1 MYNVLSMI
9 TLNVEK
15 RDLKESLGDIRKA
28 GKMPAV
34 FYGKK
39 EASTAIQLPY
49 AVFEKALK
57 EAGESTI
64 LHLDGKGIDVDVLI
78 HDVDLDPV
86 TDKPR
91 HADFYAIEK
100 GKKLKISIPLEFIGV
115 APAVKDL
122 GGILVKVMHEIEIE
136 ALPKDLPHKLVVD
149 ISDLKTFD
157 SVIPASQIKLP
168 EGVTLKVKPED
179 VVASVYEPKEEVVEV
194 APVVD
199 LSTIEVA
206 KKGKEAKEGEAIAA
220 GTETAEPKK
229 AATKTAPKEEKKK

>member
-1 MYNVLSMI
+1 MI

-15 RDLKESLGDIRKA
+15 RDIKESLGEIRKA

-39 EASTAIQLPY
+39 EASTPIQLPY
-49 AVFEKALK
+49 AIFEKTLK

-100 GKKLKISIPLEFIGV
+100 GKKLEIKIPLEFIGV
-115 APAVKDL
+115 APAVKNL

-136 ALPKDLPHKLVVD
+136 ALPKDLPHKLEID
-149 ISDLKTFD
+149 ISSLTTFD
-157 SVIPASQIKLP
+157 SVITADKIKLP
-168 EGVTLKVKPED
+168 EGVSLRIKPEE

-194 APVVD
+194 APVD

-206 KKGKEAKEGEAIAA
+206 KKGKEAKEGEEGAEAPIVEAA
-220 GTETAEPKK
+220 PKK
-229 AATKTAPKEEKKK
+229 EEKKEEKKK

>member
-1 MYNVLSMI
+1 MI

-15 RDLKESLGDIRKA
+15 RDLKTSLSEIRKA

-39 EASTAIQLPY
+39 EESTPIMLPL
-49 AVFEKALK
+49 AVFEKTLS

-64 LHLDGKGIDVDVLI
+64 LHLEGTGIDVDVLI

-100 GKKLKISIPLEFIGV
+100 GKKLHIQVPLEFIGV

-122 GGILVKVMHEIEIE
+122 GGILVKVAHEIDIE
-136 ALPKDLPHKLVVD
+136 ALPKDLPHNIQVD
-149 ISDLKTFD
+149 ISSLATFD
-157 SVIPASQIKLP
+157 DVITAGDIKLP
-168 EGVTLKVKPED
+168 EGVVLKAEPEEII
-179 VVASVYEPKEEVVEV
+179 ASVYEPKDEVVEET
-194 APVVD
+194 PVD

-206 KKGKEAKEGEAIAA
+206 KKGKEAKEGEEGAEAK
-220 GTETAEPKK
+220 TE
-229 AATKTAPKEEKKK
+229 

>member
-1 MYNVLSMI
+1 MLTI
-9 TLNVEK
+9 NVEK
-15 RDLKESLGDIRKA
+15 RDPKASLSAIRKA

-39 EASTAIQLPY
+39 EASTPIMLPY
-49 AVFEKALK
+49 ALFEKTFK

-64 LHLDGKGIDVDVLI
+64 LHLAGTGIDVDVLI

-100 GKKLKISIPLEFIGV
+100 GKKLEIEVPVEFIGV

-122 GGILVKVMHEIEIE
+122 GGILVKVVHEVEIS
-136 ALPKDLPHKLVVD
+136 ALPKDLPQKLEVD
-149 ISDLKTFD
+149 ISSLVAFD
-157 SVIPASQIKLP
+157 SILTAKDIKLP
-168 EGVTLKVKPED
+168 EGVELKVKLDE
-179 VVASVYEPKEEVVEV
+179 VIASVYEPKEEVAEV
-194 APVVD
+194 APVD

-206 KKGKEAKEGEAIAA
+206 KKGKEAKEGEAP
-220 GTETAEPKK
+220 AEGAEAPKK
-229 AATKTAPKEEKKK
+229 EAKAGK

>member
-1 MYNVLSMI
+1 MI
-9 TLNVEK
+9 TLSVEK
-15 RDLKESLGDIRKA
+15 RDKKTSLSEIRKA

-34 FYGKK
+34 FYGKM
-39 EASTAIQLPY
+39 EPSTPIMLPFAI
-49 AVFEKALK
+49 FEKTLK

-100 GKKLKISIPLEFIGV
+100 GKKLSLAIPLEFIGV

-136 ALPKDLPHKLVVD
+136 ALPKDLPHKLEVD
-149 ISDLKTFD
+149 ISGLKTFD
-157 SVIPASQIKLP
+157 STVTAGDIKLP

-179 VVASVYEPKEEVVEV
+179 VIASVYEPKEEVVEA
-194 APVVD
+194 APVD
-199 LSTIEVA
+199 LSAVEVE
-206 KKGKEAKEGEAIAA
+206 KKGKEAKEGEAGAEAA
-220 GTETAEPKK
+220 AEP
-229 AATKTAPKEEKKK
+229 APKKEEKK

>member
-1 MYNVLSMI
+1 ML
-9 TLNVEK
+9 TLNIEK
-15 RDLKESLGDIRKA
+15 RDPKASLSEIRKA

-39 EASTAIQLPY
+39 EASTPIMLPL
-49 AVFEKALK
+49 ALFEKTLK

-64 LHLDGKGIDVDVLI
+64 LHLAGDGVDVDVLI

-100 GKKLKISIPLEFIGV
+100 GKKLEIEVPIEFIGV

-122 GGILVKVMHEIEIE
+122 GGILVKVMHEVEIS
-136 ALPKDLPHKLVVD
+136 ALPKDLPQKLEVD
-149 ISDLKTFD
+149 ISALVSFD
-157 SVIPASQIKLP
+157 SVITAKDIKLP
-168 EGVTLKVKPED
+168 EGVELKVKLDD
-179 VVASVYEPKEEVVEV
+179 VVASVYEPKEEVEEV
-194 APVVD
+194 APVD

-206 KKGKEAKEGEAIAA
+206 KKGKEAKEGEA
-220 GTETAEPKK
+220 TEEGAEAKK
-229 AATKTAPKEEKKK
+229 